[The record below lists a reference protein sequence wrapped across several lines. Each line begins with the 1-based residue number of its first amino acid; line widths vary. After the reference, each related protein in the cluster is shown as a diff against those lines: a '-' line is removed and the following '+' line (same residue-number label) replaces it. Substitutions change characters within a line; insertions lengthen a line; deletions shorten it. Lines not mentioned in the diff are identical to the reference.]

1 MQSIIT
7 AFTTGLSSLQ
17 SDVLDVIAAIIPIA
31 LVIAGAVFAVRK
43 GLSWF
48 KSLAR

>member
-1 MQSIIT
+1 MEDIVT
-7 AFTTGLSSLQ
+7 AFTTGLTTLKG
-17 SDVLDVIAAIIPIA
+17 DVLDVIAAIIPIA

>member
-1 MQSIIT
+1 MQDIIN
-7 AFTTGLSSLQ
+7 AFTLGLTALQ
-17 SDVLDVIAAIIPIA
+17 GDVLAVIGAIIPIA

>member
-1 MQSIIT
+1 MDVIIG
-7 AFTTGLSSLQ
+7 AFTTGLTSLQ
-17 SDVLDVIAAIIPIA
+17 GDVLDMIATIIPIA

>member
-1 MQSIIT
+1 MEDIVT
-7 AFTTGLSSLQ
+7 AFTTGLTTLQ
-17 SDVLDVIAAIIPIA
+17 GDVLDVIGAIIPIA

>member
-1 MQSIIT
+1 MDVIIG
-7 AFTTGLSSLQ
+7 AFTTGLTALQ
-17 SDVLDVIAAIIPIA
+17 GDILDVIGAIIPIA

-43 GLSWF
+43 GISWF

>member
-1 MQSIIT
+1 MEEIVT
-7 AFTTGLSSLQ
+7 AFTTGLTTLQ
-17 SDVLDVIAAIIPIA
+17 GEVLDVIAAIIPIA

>member
-1 MQSIIT
+1 MQDIT
-7 AFTTGLSSLQ
+7 NAFITGLTTVQ
-17 SDVLDVIAAIIPIA
+17 GDILDVIGAIIPIA

>member
-1 MQSIIT
+1 MQDIIN
-7 AFTTGLSSLQ
+7 AFTLGLTALQ
-17 SDVLDVIAAIIPIA
+17 SDVLAVIGAIIPIA

>member
-1 MQSIIT
+1 MQTILT
-7 AFTTGLSSLQ
+7 AFTTGLTTLQ
-17 SDVLDVIAAIIPIA
+17 SDVLSVIAAIIPIA